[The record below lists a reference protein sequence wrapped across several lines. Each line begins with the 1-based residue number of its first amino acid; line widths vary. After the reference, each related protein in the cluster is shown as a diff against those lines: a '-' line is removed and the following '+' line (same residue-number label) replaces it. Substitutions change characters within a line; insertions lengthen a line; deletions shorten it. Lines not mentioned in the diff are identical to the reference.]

1 MSTIKI
7 IVGSAAV
14 AYGLSILISCAIMD
28 NIKWDNVPKTT
39 RAFLEF
45 CPILNTMFLTI
56 LFIKNML
63 KSIKD
68 FVDIILFDKYLK
80 K

>member
-1 MSTIKI
+1 MDTYKI
-7 IVGSAAV
+7 IVGSAV
-14 AYGLSILISCAIMD
+14 VYGLSILISCAIIES
-28 NIKWDNVPKTT
+28 IKWDNVPKTT

-45 CPILNTMFLTI
+45 CPILNTLFLTF

>member
-1 MSTIKI
+1 MDTYKI
-7 IVGSAAV
+7 IFGSALV
-14 AYGLSILISCAIMD
+14 YGLSILISCDIIES
-28 NIKWDNVPKTT
+28 IKWGNVPKTT
-39 RAFLEF
+39 RAFLKF
-45 CPILNTMFLTI
+45 CPILNTLFLTI

>member
-1 MSTIKI
+1 MDAKII
-7 IVGSAAV
+7 IVGSAV
-14 AYGLSILISCAIMD
+14 VYGLSILISCAIIES
-28 NIKWDNVPKTT
+28 IKWDSVPKTT
-39 RAFLEF
+39 RAFLQF
-45 CPILNTMFLTI
+45 CPILNTLFITI

>member
-1 MSTIKI
+1 MGTYKI
-7 IVGSAAV
+7 IVGSAV
-14 AYGLSILISCAIMD
+14 VYGLSILISCAIMGS
-28 NIKWDNVPKTT
+28 IKWDKVPKTT
-39 RAFLEF
+39 RAFLQF
-45 CPILNTMFLTI
+45 CPILNTLFLTI

>member
-1 MSTIKI
+1 MGTLKI
-7 IVGSAAV
+7 IIGGVLV
-14 AYGLSILISCAIMD
+14 YGLSILISCAIIES
-28 NIKWDNVPKTT
+28 IKWDKVPKTT
-39 RAFLEF
+39 RAFLQF
-45 CPILNTMFLTI
+45 CPILNTLFLII

>member
-1 MSTIKI
+1 MSTDKI
-7 IVGSAAV
+7 IVGGV
-14 AYGLSILISCAIMD
+14 LVYGLSILISCAIIEG
-28 NIKWDNVPKTT
+28 IKWDSVPKTT
-39 RAFLEF
+39 RAFLQF
-45 CPILNTMFLTI
+45 CPILNTLFLTI

>member
-1 MSTIKI
+1 MDAKI
-7 IVGSAAV
+7 IIGGSV
-14 AYGLSILISCAIMD
+14 VVYCFSILISCAIIES
-28 NIKWDNVPKTT
+28 IKWDSVPKTT
-39 RAFLEF
+39 RAFLQF
-45 CPILNTMFLTI
+45 CPILNTLFLTI

>member
-1 MSTIKI
+1 MNTYKI
-7 IVGSAAV
+7 IVCGV
-14 AYGLSILISCAIMD
+14 LVYGLSILISWAIMD
-28 NIKWDNVPKTT
+28 SIKWAKVPKTT

-45 CPILNTMFLTI
+45 CPILNTLFLTI

-68 FVDIILFDKYLK
+68 LVDIILFEEYIRK
-80 K
+80 

>member
-1 MSTIKI
+1 METKI
-7 IVGSAAV
+7 ILVGSFV
-14 AYGLSILISCAIMD
+14 VYGLSTFISCVIID
-28 NIKWDNVPKTT
+28 SIKWGSVPKTT
-39 RAFLEF
+39 REFLEF
-45 CPILNTMFLTI
+45 CPILNTLFLTI

-63 KSIKD
+63 KSLMD

>member
-1 MSTIKI
+1 MDTYKI
-7 IVGSAAV
+7 IVGGV
-14 AYGLSILISCAIMD
+14 LVYGLSILISCAIIES
-28 NIKWDNVPKTT
+28 IKWDSVPKTT
-39 RAFLEF
+39 RAFLQF
-45 CPILNTMFLTI
+45 CPILNTLFLTI

>member
-1 MSTIKI
+1 MSTYKI
-7 IVGSAAV
+7 IVGGV
-14 AYGLSILISCAIMD
+14 LVYGLSILISCAIMD
-28 NIKWDNVPKTT
+28 NIKWDKVPKTT

-45 CPILNTMFLTI
+45 CPILNTLFLTI

-68 FVDIILFDKYLK
+68 FVDIILFDKYLEK
-80 K
+80 